1 MTVPFITTKHLY
13 LQKDFPA
20 ETEKWL
26 RILYG
31 AAADE
36 RLLCAVW
43 TNPVLR
49 KGFLVT
55 DKALRWY
62 VTTNGEKVH
71 GALLKDVSPRV
82 DFSIS
87 PALSAE
93 TASAIGKRTLAEELS
108 RLEMIA
114 DGRTFT
120 FFVKGLTEEKGK
132 TLSDILKFGYTQGEV
147 PQTDLTAFVKAMPL
161 LSFRNMCDGDLN
173 LLSSFADKILGIA
186 KTNETDEKNSRESA
200 NDETSGSASASE
212 SSDRTEDASQSDNA
226 TVSKEEN
233 ASPTQTETIVTA
245 PQKER
250 TFADSLQGF
259 LLTVLDVCASLVFV
273 ATIVVA
279 IKPQILP
286 FVSDKT
292 PAEHFNLFEKM
303 GNYILKTHVIK
314 NPISEQTAMWKNI
327 FISVG
332 LSLYTVFKFL
342 VLLFS
347 KNTSRKI
354 VSAFLITITLLACF
368 LMTSKF
374 LLFIAFCFLIY
385 FAFEFSCGFHIK
397 GIIAKLIIIFILS
410 CSGYIVCSI
419 FADTEALKSFHII
432 MENLPHILHSLNLC
446 DYIAWL

>member
-62 VTTNGEKVH
+62 VTANGEKVH

-120 FFVKGLTEEKGK
+120 FFVQGLTEEKGK
-132 TLSDILKFGYTQGEV
+132 TLCDILKFAYMQGEI
-147 PQTDLTAFVKAMPL
+147 PQTDLAAFVKPMPL
-161 LSFRNMCDGDLN
+161 LFFRNGCDGFLN

-186 KTNETDEKNSRESA
+186 KTNNKDKSKIQTEAEKAET
-200 NDETSGSASASE
+200 GSSASE
-212 SSDRTEDASQSDNA
+212 AEADKKVAVQEESPSPDKSETLV
-226 TVSKEEN
+226 TVPKK
-233 ASPTQTETIVTA
+233 Q
-245 PQKER
+245 
-250 TFADSLQGF
+250 TFADSLRKFF
-259 LLTVLDVCASLVFV
+259 LSLLDVCASLIFV
-273 ATIVVA
+273 AMVVIA

-286 FVSDKT
+286 FVEEADLPK
-292 PAEHFNLFEKM
+292 HFVRIEKI
-303 GNYILKTHVIK
+303 GNYILQVDATLQSLSKKAI
-314 NPISEQTAMWKNI
+314 MWKNI
-327 FISVG
+327 VIVIG
-332 LSLYTVFKFL
+332 LAIYTVLKMI

-347 KNTSRKI
+347 KNTGRKI
-354 VSAFLITITLLACF
+354 VSALLVAITLLACF

-385 FAFEFSCGFHIK
+385 LAFEYSCGFHTR
-397 GIIAKLIIIFILS
+397 GIIAKLIILFILS
-410 CSGYIVCSI
+410 SALYIAFSI
-419 FADTEALKSFHII
+419 RADPAASESYEII
-432 MENLPHILHSLNLC
+432 MQNLGIIKNSLALFK
-446 DYIAWL
+446 YINWM

>member
-36 RLLCAVW
+36 TLLCAVW

-62 VTTNGEKVH
+62 VTANGEKVH

-87 PALSAE
+87 PALSAD
-93 TASAIGKRTLAEELS
+93 TASAIGAKTLAEELS
-108 RLEMIA
+108 RLEIKA
-114 DGRTFT
+114 DDRIFT

-132 TLSDILKFGYTQGEV
+132 TLCDILKFAYMQGEI
-147 PQTDLTAFVKAMPL
+147 PQTDLAAFVKPMPL
-161 LSFRNMCDGDLN
+161 LSFRNGCDGFLN

-186 KTNETDEKNSRESA
+186 KTNNKDKSKIQTEAEKAET
-200 NDETSGSASASE
+200 GSSASE
-212 SSDRTEDASQSDNA
+212 AEADKKVAVQEESPSPDKSETLV
-226 TVSKEEN
+226 TVAKK
-233 ASPTQTETIVTA
+233 Q
-245 PQKER
+245 
-250 TFADSLQGF
+250 TFADSLRKFF
-259 LLTVLDVCASLVFV
+259 LSLLDVCASLIFV
-273 ATIVVA
+273 AMVVIA

-286 FVSDKT
+286 FVEEADLPK
-292 PAEHFNLFEKM
+292 HFVRIEKI
-303 GNYILKTHVIK
+303 GNYILQVDATLQSLSKKAI
-314 NPISEQTAMWKNI
+314 MWKNI
-327 FISVG
+327 VIVIG
-332 LSLYTVFKFL
+332 LAIYTVLKMI

-347 KNTSRKI
+347 KNTGRKI
-354 VSAFLITITLLACF
+354 VSALLVAITLLACF

-385 FAFEFSCGFHIK
+385 LAFEYSCGFHTR
-397 GIIAKLIIIFILS
+397 GIIAKLIILFILS
-410 CSGYIVCSI
+410 SALYIAFSI
-419 FADTEALKSFHII
+419 RADPAASESYEII
-432 MENLPHILHSLNLC
+432 MQNLGIIKNSLALFK
-446 DYIAWL
+446 YINWM

>member
-62 VTTNGEKVH
+62 VTANGEKVH

-132 TLSDILKFGYTQGEV
+132 TLCDILKFAYMQGEI
-147 PQTDLTAFVKAMPL
+147 PQTDLAAFVKPMPL
-161 LSFRNMCDGDLN
+161 LFFRNGCDGFLN

-186 KTNETDEKNSRESA
+186 KTNNKDKSKIQTEAEKAET
-200 NDETSGSASASE
+200 GSSASE
-212 SSDRTEDASQSDNA
+212 AEADKKVAVQEESPSPDKSETLV
-226 TVSKEEN
+226 TVPKK
-233 ASPTQTETIVTA
+233 Q
-245 PQKER
+245 
-250 TFADSLQGF
+250 TFADSLRKFF
-259 LLTVLDVCASLVFV
+259 LSLLDVCASLIFV
-273 ATIVVA
+273 AMVVIA

-286 FVSDKT
+286 FVEEADLPK
-292 PAEHFNLFEKM
+292 HFVRIEKI
-303 GNYILKTHVIK
+303 GNYILQVDATLQSLSKKAI
-314 NPISEQTAMWKNI
+314 MWKNI
-327 FISVG
+327 VIVIG
-332 LSLYTVFKFL
+332 LAIYTVLKMI

-347 KNTSRKI
+347 KNTGRKI
-354 VSAFLITITLLACF
+354 VSALLVAITLLACF

-385 FAFEFSCGFHIK
+385 LAFEYSCGFHTR
-397 GIIAKLIIIFILS
+397 GIIAKLIILFILS
-410 CSGYIVCSI
+410 SALYIAFSI
-419 FADTEALKSFHII
+419 RADPAASESYEII
-432 MENLPHILHSLNLC
+432 MQNLGIIKNSLALFK
-446 DYIAWL
+446 YINWM